1 MNILHIDFYKLYRRH
16 LCRHGHFGI
25 NVLHL
30 IAVAGIY
37 IPIFALADCLLQI
50 CGVSSRLPALVLMI
64 VPWFAVVAA
73 NVPPKIS
80 LLTAVVVGAL
90 VATFHILPVA
100 PFWVWI
106 LMIPAMHRFQ
116 QFSHRLYHMDRDMSE
131 FEATYAK
138 GFRRFV
144 LLLVYE
150 LPILLNYL
158 FFGRADWVFKHKP
171 DNQQET
177 QSTAGFAVL
186 SPPSTHTGSPE

>member
-1 MNILHIDFYKLYRRH
+1 MNILSINFEQLYRRH

-37 IPIFALADCLLQI
+37 VPIFALCDRLLQLFEV
-50 CGVSSRLPALVLMI
+50 GNRLPVLF
-64 VPWFAVVAA
+64 VLTAPWFATVAA
-73 NVPPKIS
+73 NVPLRVS
-80 LLTAVVVGAL
+80 VLTAVFVAVLLAIFWAL
-90 VATFHILPVA
+90 PPLPL
-100 PFWVWI
+100 WVWI
-106 LMIPAMHRFQ
+106 LLILAMHRFQ

-131 FEATYAK
+131 FETTYPK

-158 FFGRADWVFKHKP
+158 FFGRPDWVFRS
-171 DNQQET
+171 NT
-177 QSTAGFAVL
+177 QSEL
-186 SPPSTHTGSPE
+186 PSQSA